1 MLISRSIWYLA
12 LGQILTPPPP
22 WPMNARIRFP
32 LLLRRTDPRAAML
45 TGKMSFRGE
54 MALGIKLGYWIRKA
68 AKQEEAAA
76 EGVQLEIAET
86 DKWEKDEDTHVCAVC
101 EQGFKVGRVSVA
113 CVCRY
118 MCTR

>member
-1 MLISRSIWYLA
+1 MHVCASI
-12 LGQILTPPPP
+12 
-22 WPMNARIRFP
+22 P

-76 EGVQLEIAET
+76 EGGGLEGVQLEIAET
-86 DKWEKDEDTHVCAVC
+86 DKWEKDEDTHMCAVC
-101 EQGFKVGRVSVA
+101 EQGFKVQQYVGIGPVLCGVRVV
-113 CVCRY
+113 Y
-118 MCTR
+118 GKHE